1 MMGNILKWKLLK
13 LTFIL
18 KLWLVKKF
26 YETAPLLLKKKRIFV
41 FNLPNFILFSLF
53 SYINFYH
60 MARTQSNFLLTDIWK
75 LQVNFTFHWWMVTEY
90 TWEGG
95 RRGGERRHMQ
105 RIAVHRIPAIFKK
118 LEKFLHDKNA
128 EKEQRNFPELNTS
141 NPSLLIVY

>member
-1 MMGNILKWKLLK
+1 MGNILKWKLLK

-26 YETAPLLLKKKRIFV
+26 YETALMLLKKKRIFV

-95 RRGGERRHMQ
+95 RRGDTCRRLQYTEFPQFSKNSKNSSTTRTLERSSG
-105 RIAVHRIPAIFKK
+105 IF
-118 LEKFLHDKNA
+118 
-128 EKEQRNFPELNTS
+128 RN
-141 NPSLLIVY
+141 